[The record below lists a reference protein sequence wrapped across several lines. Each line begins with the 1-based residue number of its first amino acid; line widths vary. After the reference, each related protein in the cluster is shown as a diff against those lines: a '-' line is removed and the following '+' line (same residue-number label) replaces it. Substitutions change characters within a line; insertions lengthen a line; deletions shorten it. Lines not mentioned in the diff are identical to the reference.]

1 MRFPILRP
9 FKFFR
14 ELRNHNLIYIQHST
28 FVCVG
33 KKKGNVD
40 FSYYKIRVVFFEFKI
55 FLKTDPNPNVRKG
68 LFTSPS
74 ADYIYAPSLF
84 TFLKNLEQYLISIRF
99 FFYFLNLIQ
108 TYVGFVHFTFLF
120 TISSGSC
127 GFISYFGSI
136 FVWSYYI
143 II

>member
-99 FFYFLNLIQ
+99 FF
-108 TYVGFVHFTFLF
+108 
-120 TISSGSC
+120 
-127 GFISYFGSI
+127 FIF
-136 FVWSYYI
+136 
-143 II
+143 